1 MPAGFSISG
10 RSVEDAGLV
19 GWDHV
24 LDVNESVLTSVR
36 FEWLKGLL
44 NEVTQVL
51 ALSLRVI
58 DLVSN
63 VLVAGLEQVQH
74 WEDLSVV
81 WHESLTNGLRAD
93 NESLQDLEGNGND
106 FWVTSVQ
113 GS

>member
-36 FEWLKGLL
+36 FETLEGLL
-44 NEVTQVL
+44 DKVTQVL
-51 ALSLRVI
+51 ALSLRVV

-63 VLVAGLEQVQH
+63 VLVAVLEEVEY

-81 WHESLTNGLRAD
+81 WHESLTDGLRAD
-93 NESLQDLEGNGND
+93 NESLQHLESNGND
-106 FWVTSVQ
+106 FWVASV
-113 GS
+113 

>member
-1 MPAGFSISG
+1 MPASFSVSG
-10 RSVEDAGLV
+10 HSVEDAGLV

-24 LDVNESVLTSVR
+24 LDVNESILTSVR
-36 FEWLKGLL
+36 FKQLEGLL
-44 NEVTQVL
+44 DKVTQVL
-51 ALSLRVI
+51 AFSLRVI
-58 DLVSN
+58 NHVSN
-63 VLVAGLEQVQH
+63 VLVAHLEQVHH

-93 NESLQDLEGNGND
+93 NESLQDLEGNGKD